1 MADLALARIRI
12 AEIEALLAAG
22 ETQIVH
28 KGNSVALDL
37 TALEAE
43 RDRLQRVV
51 AAATASPYR
60 RVVFK
65 RG

>member
-1 MADLALARIRI
+1 MADLAIVRTRI

-22 ETQIVH
+22 ETQIAH

-37 TALEAE
+37 AALEAE
-43 RDRLQRVV
+43 RDRLQRVI
-51 AAATASPYR
+51 AAATHSPYR
-60 RVVFK
+60 RVVFR